1 MTFNNEIQSQK
12 VTFNNEIQSQ
22 EDGINRAN
30 RAINDLSIPRVIINA
45 IHEGKKGIGNF
56 KSVSDYLCNKNT
68 DVTIDNVRN
77 WFKLFSTELEPKFKP
92 HNDVNTIDEYC
103 NDIYYEAQS
112 GVNRKDLSKDERTLI
127 RKIND
132 FGVGLKGICTFKD
145 LYNSVD
151 LWLYPG
157 YVESNNDLLG
167 VYQRDLKV
175 GLLIDEIDK
184 VAEDAEDKGLLSFL
198 ELDKDKFNSYLTSYV
213 YIHELFHRY
222 YDLFHEEAIKTTVPQ
237 IEEPMAELGALVT
250 IKEMVS
256 QKLFDKSFFKVAYQQ
271 VYAKCGTD
279 KYYHYSLGSTLFDK
293 GYGKE
298 LIEHYVRVSSLFDVN
313 EDEVK
318 KYKSCLR
325 SNKNDLNGL
334 AEMLAEII
342 MSKKSNST
350 LQPTYNVV
358 KY

>member
-1 MTFNNEIQSQK
+1 MTFNNQIQSQK
-12 VTFNNEIQSQ
+12 YDIDDAIKEVS
-22 EDGINRAN
+22 GIPPKIKE
-30 RAINDLSIPRVIINA
+30 AIPK
-45 IHEGKKGIGNF
+45 GKKGIGNF
-56 KSVSDYLCNKNT
+56 KSVSDFLVENTNKYNIE
-68 DVTIDNVRN
+68 DIRS
-77 WFKLFSTELEPKFKP
+77 WFAGRFDSTMLEQKFKP

-175 GLLIDEIDK
+175 GLFIDEIDK

-198 ELDKDKFNSYLTSYV
+198 ELDKDKFTSYLIGYV

-237 IEEPMAELGALVT
+237 IEEPMAELGALVS
-250 IKEMVS
+250 IEEMVS